1 MEGIWGGGGKGPG
14 AWWCRERGGGRRK
27 WVCGGVGWEVAGRAW
42 GGGGPQPFQ
51 TIADFLLDPPGFIA
65 DFFAEASPEPLLIFF
80 GGPSDPLPNRVGGGN
95 VTKNIQNRVPIF
107 FADFFSCQNTVNYHS
122 K

>member
-1 MEGIWGGGGKGPG
+1 MALHIRLVEGGARLGGSGKSMGGGVM
-14 AWWCRERGGGRRK
+14 GGGYM
-27 WVCGGVGWEVAGRAW
+27 G
-42 GGGGPQPFQ
+42 F
-51 TIADFLLDPPGFIA
+51 FLDPPGFIA